1 MCVYVCF
8 SVLQAH
14 YRLTLQPRLL
24 SVPVTQP
31 VHHCPPTKKS
41 RTISPSAS
49 HLPPTPFLFIQGF
62 CPFLLWRSTILHLP
76 HLIAAPFFPPSH
88 HPTSAPVSRPTNW
101 YAGPYFL
108 KIFFFRLFP
117 HPPSTSISAYLHL
130 SPTWDLD

>member
-1 MCVYVCF
+1 MCVSVCF

-31 VHHCPPTKKS
+31 VHHCPPTKKAG
-41 RTISPSAS
+41 PSL
-49 HLPPTPFLFIQGF
+49 LPPLISRPLLLFIQGF

-76 HLIAAPFFPPSH
+76 HLIVPPFFPPSH